1 MKKYCPFCDSELS
14 ETLWCEQCRRY
25 AILYNTHGAAVEDTC
40 DDNETDRKELY
51 RRLTAALKN
60 LYAEKSKPSVS
71 VPASRPIL
79 PAVPADSG
87 QNPKKDI
94 LKILFITFM
103 LLVCFNLCL
112 ALCAYLVKMRGAE
125 PSGTARST
133 HSDAESRHDA
143 ERASESVEEPAEITL
158 ITPEP
163 PVESDDETSVQ
174 PADKGS
180 GSDETLTQPADEASG
195 SAETLT
201 QPANEASDFDE
212 TSTQPVDEPSAEAG
226 IADWKQLEQLDPL
239 DLQIYGTTKYYYY
252 AAEDIEA
259 LGLQCTYYHLE
270 ITYEEVLKVIYD
282 FFGQDISE
290 EEPYDNT
297 YFNSYVD
304 DGYEYYTSFQQVLSL
319 DCGELRCYVNY
330 DTGSEVVHFASLSGT
345 NIEDHAELIQ
355 ELAAL
360 ASPEYTLSPEAL
372 RESILSTEDTLSQLD
387 PPDMWHEE
395 YVYQDSCISLSMTYS
410 DGIYD
415 IQVTSRKY
423 ADDIVQNTLS
433 ISRLK

>member
-25 AILYNTHGAAVEDTC
+25 AVLYNTHGAAVEDTC
-40 DDNETDRKELY
+40 EDYETERKELY

-60 LYAEKSKPSVS
+60 LSAAKSKSS
-71 VPASRPIL
+71 ASAPASKPVL
-79 PAVPADSG
+79 PAVPKDSG
-87 QNPKKDI
+87 KNPNKDI
-94 LKILFITFM
+94 LKIFFITFM

-112 ALCAYLVKMRGAE
+112 ALCAYLVRKRGAE
-125 PSGTARST
+125 PSGTARPT
-133 HSDAESRHDA
+133 HSDAQSRYDV
-143 ERASESVEEPAEITL
+143 ERASESVE
-158 ITPEP
+158 
-163 PVESDDETSVQ
+163 
-174 PADKGS
+174 
-180 GSDETLTQPADEASG
+180 
-195 SAETLT
+195 
-201 QPANEASDFDE
+201 
-212 TSTQPVDEPSAEAG
+212 EPSAEAG

-239 DLQIYGTTKYYYY
+239 DLQIYGDTKYYYY

-282 FFGQDISE
+282 FFGQDVSE

-297 YFNSYVD
+297 YFNSYVN

-319 DCGELRCYVNY
+319 DCGELLCYVNY
-330 DTGSEVVHFASLSGT
+330 DTGSEVVHFASFSGT

-410 DGIYD
+410 DDIYD

-423 ADDIVQNTLS
+423 ADDVVQNTLS
-433 ISRLK
+433 ISRPK